1 MNTSFDDFGLRPEL
15 IQAVTALG
23 YVEPTPIQNGII
35 PLMMAGRD
43 VMGQAQTGTGKTAA
57 FSLPILH
64 QLQPDATRPQALVVV
79 PTRELAIQAHDM
91 IRALGQF
98 NEARVLAVYGG
109 TSYSQQLGGLR
120 LGVDVVVGTPGRLLD
135 LIRREKLH
143 LQDVRTVV
151 LDEADEMLS
160 MGFIEDVE
168 SILAATPA
176 ERQTTLFS
184 ATLPPRVRE
193 LAEKYLHDPKLVS
206 IATPQMTV
214 ELVEQ
219 RYYVVNEQDK
229 LAVLTRLFEMEN
241 ISSALI
247 FTRTRA
253 RTGDLVN
260 ELNMRGY
267 PAEALSG
274 DMSQEARERT
284 MARFRGGQVRVLVAT
299 DVAARGLDVEGIS
312 HVFNF
317 DLPDDPEVFVH
328 RIGRTGRAGR
338 AGVAISLARP
348 AERGALRQIEKFTR
362 QPMTETTIPNPED
375 IQAKRLDEL
384 MSKIQMWLRRQRVKE
399 ERALV
404 ETLVASGA
412 DPLDLAAVALK
423 IARAEEKQRPIMEV
437 SPLPVKAT
445 RPEYRERA
453 PRSNAGRTD
462 DRLRRTSR
470 TAEEEGMVRL
480 EMRLGKADGIR
491 PGEVV
496 GTIASV
502 ANIPGSSLGKILI
515 QTHRTTVDVPEQYVK
530 QVLAHNA
537 KYSIRR
543 QDFSLSVSG

>member
-362 QPMTETTIPNPED
+362 QPMTETTIPTPED

-445 RPEYRERA
+445 RP
-453 PRSNAGRTD
+453 
-462 DRLRRTSR
+462 
-470 TAEEEGMVRL
+470 
-480 EMRLGKADGIR
+480 
-491 PGEVV
+491 
-496 GTIASV
+496 
-502 ANIPGSSLGKILI
+502 
-515 QTHRTTVDVPEQYVK
+515 
-530 QVLAHNA
+530 
-537 KYSIRR
+537 
-543 QDFSLSVSG
+543 